1 MSLTTSIRAAVMAA
15 VLASAGFGQSQ
26 TSNNRELGMTPTDPR
41 ALQRMDRT
49 GQPGA
54 VKEAIPRY
62 GDEVPNRSPLTG
74 NTPETN
80 STLQETGVDGDTGFE
95 LGWLGL
101 LGLAGLFGLGR
112 GSTDM
117 RRAPGNELH
126 ERDLDTR
133 T

>member
-1 MSLTTSIRAAVMAA
+1 MCFTTSIRAAVMAA
-15 VLASAGFGQSQ
+15 ILASAGFGQSQ
-26 TSNNRELGMTPTDPR
+26 TANERELGMTPTDPR
-41 ALQRMDRT
+41 ALQRMDNA

-54 VKEAIPRY
+54 VRDAIPRY
-62 GDEVPNRSPLTG
+62 GDEVANRSPLTG

-80 STLQETGVDGDTGFE
+80 STLQKTSVDGDASFE

-112 GSTDM
+112 GSANV

-126 ERDLDTR
+126 ERDMRTR
-133 T
+133 P